1 MSGAVEVHVVTPERE
16 VWAGDAQSVIAHGVD
31 GEVGILTGHAPMMVQ
46 LAIGP
51 LRILREGEPELRAVV
66 DGGFMHVTSAATL
79 AGTGAPEGAG
89 TEAGTSGTRV
99 DVLASSA
106 ELADDIDIEAA
117 RARAAELEERL
128 SQRRDT
134 DRAEAE
140 VAAIEA
146 ERTKALARINIAG

>member
-1 MSGAVEVHVVTPERE
+1 MSGAVEVHLVTPERE
-16 VWAGDAQSVIAHGVD
+16 VWAGEAESVIAHGVD

-46 LAIGP
+46 LTIGP
-51 LRILREGEPELRAVV
+51 LRILREGEAELRAVV
-66 DGGFMHVTSAATL
+66 DGGFMHVTSAAMGES
-79 AGTGAPEGAG
+79 AGSDEGAG
-89 TEAGTSGTRV
+89 GTRV

-106 ELADDIDIEAA
+106 ELADDIDLEAA

-128 SQRRDT
+128 SGGRDT
-134 DRAEAE
+134 DKAEAE

>member
-1 MSGAVEVHVVTPERE
+1 MSGAVEVHLVTPERE
-16 VWAGDAQSVIAHGVD
+16 VWAGEAESVIAHGVD

-46 LAIGP
+46 LTIGP
-51 LRILREGEPELRAVV
+51 LRILREGEAELRAVV
-66 DGGFMHVTSAATL
+66 DGGFMHVTSAAM
-79 AGTGAPEGAG
+79 GESEGSG
-89 TEAGTSGTRV
+89 GTRV

-106 ELADDIDIEAA
+106 ELADDIDLEAA

-128 SQRRDT
+128 SGGRDT
-134 DRAEAE
+134 DKAEAE

>member
-1 MSGAVEVHVVTPERE
+1 MSGTVEVHVVTPERE
-16 VWAGDAQSVIAHGVD
+16 VWAGDAESVIAHGVD

-51 LRILREGEPELRAVV
+51 LRILREGEPELRAVI
-66 DGGFMHVTSAATL
+66 DGGFMHVTSAAMGES
-79 AGTGAPEGAG
+79 AGPDDGPG
-89 TEAGTSGTRV
+89 GTRV

-117 RARAAELEERL
+117 RARAAELEDRL
-128 SQRRDT
+128 SGKGDT

-140 VAAIEA
+140 VAAIES
-146 ERTKALARINIAG
+146 ERNKALARINIAG

>member
-1 MSGAVEVHVVTPERE
+1 MSLEVHVVTPERE
-16 VWAGDAQSVIAHGVD
+16 VWSGEAEGVIAHGVD
-31 GEVGILTGHAPMMVQ
+31 GDVGILTGHAPMMVQ

-51 LRILREGEPELRAVV
+51 LRILREGEDEVRAVI
-66 DGGFMHVTSAATL
+66 DGGFMHVTSAPVGESAP
-79 AGTGAPEGAG
+79 ADEGVTG
-89 TEAGTSGTRV
+89 GTRV

-106 ELADDIDIEAA
+106 ELAGDVDIEAA

-134 DRAEAE
+134 DRAETE

-146 ERTKALARINIAG
+146 ERAKALARIDIAG